1 MGKDRQICN
10 AQGEAAARALKQRIK
25 FEFKPISGERRSLNA
40 EEAAGNELTNP
51 EATQPGFPRAPR
63 LGDSLEQFAVFFFLI
78 SLAPS
83 THACPRCSLAEHTSD
98 ISSGK
103 LDRLFSS
110 QPLPLCESSSL
121 CSFQKN
127 APNPQILS
135 LPAASAE
142 TLPVPSPS
150 PRSALI
156 HQIPWPCSP
165 PPAPTAAILAPDVR
179 SQRPAIKK
187 RPSHGCVPSTL
198 PSSTAVPH
206 RAHPN
211 LIRAHRGATTPLREH
226 LIRGSTAEKIK
237 GGFIEINK

>member
-1 MGKDRQICN
+1 MQRKQ
-10 AQGEAAARALKQRIK
+10 QGMNRPTPR
-25 FEFKPISGERRSLNA
+25 PR
-40 EEAAGNELTNP
+40 NP
-51 EATQPGFPRAPR
+51 DSPGLRGWGTAWSN
-63 LGDSLEQFAVFFFLI
+63 LLCFFFLI
-78 SLAPS
+78 SLAPI

-211 LIRAHRGATTPLREH
+211 LIRAHQGATTPLREH